1 MNMMLALLP
10 LLAAPGFSQDE
21 VWKSLKL
28 GDRVQVIFRSG
39 NMITGQLTAKPGDPR
54 VKVAPVDYA
63 VATEL
68 TLDVTLEY
76 PGLNGTLSVPR
87 KEIKEVRKLQNL
99 DAQTMKRMQDELQ
112 KVQEAARVDEEER
125 KRIEKERDARKPKP
139 GDPADPAVPA
149 TTDPKDPAPDADRLK
164 KGLDLL
170 ARFPPPEWGPHKV
183 QEIIAKGLRK
193 QPITLLEKEFGDN
206 IGLWQE
212 ALAYQQA
219 QKKAEKAPEK
229 PEKK

>member
-10 LLAAPGFSQDE
+10 LLAAPGLSQDE

-28 GDRVQVIFRSG
+28 GDRVQVVFRSG

-54 VKVAPVDYA
+54 VKVAAVDYA
-63 VATEL
+63 VAPEL

-76 PGLNGTLSVPR
+76 PGLNGTLTVPR

-125 KRIEKERDARKPKP
+125 KRIEKERDARKPKA

-149 TTDPKDPAPDADRLK
+149 TPDGKEPAPDADRLK
-164 KGLDLL
+164 KGLELL
-170 ARFPPPEWGPHKV
+170 ARFPPPEWGPHRV
-183 QEIIAKGLRK
+183 QELAAKALRK
-193 QPITLLEKEFGDN
+193 QPITLTEKEFADN
-206 IGLWQE
+206 IGAWQE

-229 PEKK
+229 K